1 MSWVAI
7 LWPMIASACLT
18 LAGIHVLVWFRNR
31 TAWANLL
38 FSMTAVASA
47 AFTLFELWMMRA
59 QTPEELARAMRWG
72 HVVVFLWIASIAW
85 FVRLYLGAGRPG
97 LAWTV
102 CGLRGLSLL
111 PNFLTGQNLNYL
123 EITGLR
129 QIPFLGE
136 SVTVSAGGHTP
147 VIFVT
152 AHHDP
157 ASRAAAE
164 ALGCTA
170 YFRKT
175 DSGTDVLEAIRR
187 VAV

>member
-1 MSWVAI
+1 MS
-7 LWPMIASACLT
+7 SSR
-18 LAGIHVLVWFRNR
+18 FRNR

-59 QTPEELARAMRWG
+59 QTPEELGRAMRWG
-72 HVVVFLWIASIAW
+72 HVVVFFWIASIAG

-102 CGLRGLSLL
+102 CSLRGLSLL
-111 PNFLTGQNLNYL
+111 PNFGGRTATTAEPQFDSRCPSL
-123 EITGLR
+123 
-129 QIPFLGE
+129 P
-136 SVTVSAGGHTP
+136 SARH
-147 VIFVT
+147 
-152 AHHDP
+152 P
-157 ASRAAAE
+157 ARRDVRHRARAAAE
-164 ALGCTA
+164 GGRRAHSCHLHHRSSRSGVPRGRRGSGGTA

-187 VAV
+187 AAV